1 MKIGGI
7 VCQMI
12 FPVVDI
18 NNYDLFLK
26 LDFHIKIGIV
36 VDVEKGFIHIHN
48 GLRMEVEVL
57 PLNMVNML

>member
-1 MKIGGI
+1 
-7 VCQMI
+7 MI
-12 FPVVDI
+12 FLVVDI

-36 VDVEKGFIHIHN
+36 IDVEKGFIHIHN

-57 PLNMVNML
+57 PVNMVNML